1 MGDERAF
8 LPSSD
13 LFGKEDAREAIADAS
28 KVLKLC
34 KKIFK
39 EWKG

>member
-1 MGDERAF
+1 MRGLFF
-8 LPSSD
+8 LQAT